1 MVLSSCFCEGGRPA
15 IYAHSVQ
22 PGIKAYSS
30 WLGSKRPPRM
40 LLGLSAYIGY
50 LSSVHLTTPDHSS
63 SYCYCAV
70 RISCVDTTNVSWHNR
85 RVTIYILN
93 AHCHSDAFVRT
104 ILAFQGQSLA
114 FLVCVARSP
123 TPEGSLL
130 RPWSHIRSI
139 LVGNPSPFFPLRT
152 LE

>member
-1 MVLSSCFCEGGRPA
+1 MKTCDKGSKSRAWNIRFRIQSNNSLRVSRSMVLSSCFCEGGRPA

-40 LLGLSAYIGY
+40 LLGLSAYIGH

-70 RISCVDTTNVSWHNR
+70 RISCVDTTNVAWHNR
-85 RVTIYILN
+85 RVTQTLKLTEESRSYSINKSMITIGV
-93 AHCHSDAFVRT
+93 HC
-104 ILAFQGQSLA
+104 
-114 FLVCVARSP
+114 
-123 TPEGSLL
+123 TPCL
-130 RPWSHIRSI
+130 PD
-139 LVGNPSPFFPLRT
+139 F
-152 LE
+152 

>member
-85 RVTIYILN
+85 RVTEGKEE
-93 AHCHSDAFVRT
+93 T
-104 ILAFQGQSLA
+104 
-114 FLVCVARSP
+114 CVSNLGPAKGGL
-123 TPEGSLL
+123 GSLQKKRKASNDL
-130 RPWSHIRSI
+130 SKNVQRLGRQ
-139 LVGNPSPFFPLRT
+139 PFREP
-152 LE
+152 EI